1 VCARPL
7 FNRVKENVR
16 RNGYKQAV
24 AVLSLGGPK
33 AQSLNDAINDL
44 VKVSELALKQQRS
57 GG

>member
-1 VCARPL
+1 
-7 FNRVKENVR
+7 VKENVR